1 MLDQLSGYAQT
12 LFDTSAR
19 RGKAADAP
27 DFSKEQPS
35 NPYGVVGGEYAAAA
49 AAAIEAFDMAKVP
62 AGSVQEA
69 LVKLFNS
76 YDTQKK
82 GVLSLETFYQVRAC
96 ACVSTCNARALLS
109 LTHTPLCLC
118 ACVLHSV
125 LWACALCVRRGK
137 RTPRGRAPSRQGRP
151 IGVRGRRVRARA
163 VSSAFLAGGRMR
175 L

>member
-1 MLDQLSGYAQT
+1 MLTSMMLALSPLRAPPPRMNYAQDLTGTLGKEVMALEEKCANGDQDSCVMLDQLSGYAQT

-96 ACVSTCNARALLS
+96 ACVSTCNAHATLS
-109 LTHTPLCLC
+109 L
-118 ACVLHSV
+118 
-125 LWACALCVRRGK
+125 
-137 RTPRGRAPSRQGRP
+137 
-151 IGVRGRRVRARA
+151 
-163 VSSAFLAGGRMR
+163 
-175 L
+175 